1 VVANDSDARADKAS
15 RWAAEQAFA
24 QQTQVGLREILFDEW
39 KELMLLEAHVRGQY
53 LSERMQRGNRS
64 IRCEPVGRA
73 ADAKMIDQDPE
84 DHRMFRVRMAGKARQ
99 EHFLLKAEV
108 LPLLY
113 VPDGEER
120 RDRLR
125 GGIRC
130 RSPQTLGHREGVLV
144 AT

>member
-39 KELMLLEAHVRGQY
+39 KELMLLEAHVRGQD
-53 LSERMQRGNRS
+53 LSKRMQRRNGS
-64 IRCEPVGRA
+64 VRCEPLGCT
-73 ADAKMIDQDPE
+73 ADAKMINQDPE
-84 DHRMFRVRMAGKARQ
+84 DHRMVRVRMAGKARQ
-99 EHFLLKAEV
+99 QHFLLKAEV
-108 LPLLY
+108 LPLLQI
-113 VPDGEER
+113 PDGEER

-125 GGIRC
+125 GGIR
-130 RSPQTLGHREGVLV
+130 RRPLQTLGNREGVLV